1 MSANWQAAKLI
12 APVEHYDAAQWREH
26 WQDNPDSFLQVLGD
40 VYRIYKSEEA
50 KRNGTANP
58 QGGRRK
64 TTIDGNITELWA
76 LVTPVFSVE
85 AFPQAFEAIR
95 NGRSLR
101 QLAIRAGMSKSMV
114 HRYTGVKPAATPD
127 RYDIE
132 RLSKALDVHPAYFR
146 EWREMVVTD
155 LLTSI
160 FLAKPNLSITLLKV
174 LS

>member
-12 APVEHYDAAQWREH
+12 APVEHYDSGQWREH
-26 WQDNPDSFLQVLGD
+26 WTANPDSFLQVLGD
-40 VYRIYKSEEA
+40 MYRIYKSEEA
-50 KRNGTANP
+50 KKNGTANP

-64 TTIDGNITELWA
+64 TTIDGNVTELWA

-85 AFPQAFEAIR
+85 AFPVAFEALR

-101 QLAIRAGMSKSMV
+101 QIAIRATLSKSMV
-114 HRYTGVKPAATPD
+114 HRFLSGTHTPD

-160 FLAKPNLSITLLKV
+160 LVAKPNLSISLLKAI
-174 LS
+174 S